1 MFNHILLCTHG
12 SDGAQKA
19 ERFVFKKKDENPGL
33 KITVLTVLDE
43 DWRSMTGD
51 DWLNSSRTHA
61 AFLDHVEHQVSQEIQ
76 EEWQRILAG
85 YPAAAGAEFLQRT
98 GHIARTITGV
108 ARELGCDLIAL
119 GPCREKKGLMTGRTG
134 KGLQDTLK
142 NKVLHPL
149 LPCPLIIA
157 P

>member
-12 SDGAQKA
+12 SAGAQKA
-19 ERFVFKKKDENPGL
+19 EQFIFKKSNENPEL
-33 KITVLTVLDE
+33 KVTVLTVLDE

-51 DWLNSSRTHA
+51 DWLNSSKTHTV
-61 AFLDHVEHQVSQEIQ
+61 FLDHVEEQVTEEIR
-76 EEWQRILAG
+76 EEWQRIHAT
-85 YPAAAGAEFLQRT
+85 YPNASKADFLQRT
-98 GHIARTITGV
+98 GNIARTITDV
-108 ARELGCDLIAL
+108 AKEIGCDLIAM
-119 GPCREKKGLMTGRTG
+119 GPCRRKKGLIIGRTG

-142 NKVLHPL
+142 NKILHPL